1 MKIAEYT
8 DRPAEFWA
16 LMGPF
21 FAQRKYRREMPYLVD
36 DEGYVWFLALDED
49 TLMGFAAVHTMKDHA
64 IVSGLYVREDRRGNG
79 IAKKLIAACLKWSA
93 GKKIRK
99 AKTTASPDSRLVFEK
114 MGFRETGQKGQY
126 VTMEVMLDADSF
138 RDGDR

>member
-1 MKIAEYT
+1 MKISKYE

-16 LMGPF
+16 FMGPF

-36 DEGYVWFLALDED
+36 DEGYVWYLAMDGDIL
-49 TLMGFAAVHTMKDHA
+49 LGFAAVHAMKDHSV
-64 IVSGLYVREDRRGNG
+64 VSGLYVREDQRGNG

-93 GKKIRK
+93 GKKINK
-99 AKTTASPDSRLVFEK
+99 AKTTASPDSRPVFEK

-138 RDGDR
+138 RDGD